1 MKIDHKAI
9 SDIAQ
14 TYENPVRQARVSL
27 PIHNEIGVYCF
38 EQNKNMSV
46 TIGQALMEFLIRN
59 DHDWSDPEM
68 RAIVESAEVAS

>member
-14 TYENPVRQARVSL
+14 TYETPVRQQRVAT
-27 PIHNEIGVYCF
+27 PIQQELGTFCF
-38 EQNKNMSV
+38 EHNKNMSV

-59 DHDWSDPEM
+59 DHNWGDADM
-68 RAIVESAEVAS
+68 RSIAEEAAQ